1 MSLWARVNET
11 LQAVAAQGRKA
22 SDVVDGLRKANR
34 QVTFAVALI
43 SLGAK
48 LAKADG
54 QVTVDEI
61 RAFKTVFR
69 ISRADERKVGKVFD
83 LAKETVVGFET
94 YAAAVARLYKD
105 DERVR
110 DDVIEGL
117 FQIAAADGDITPSE
131 EAYLRRVNEIFSLRE
146 KSFQL
151 RLDRFSPAA
160 APSPYAILG
169 VDPSLPIGE
178 VRLRWKKLVRDNHP
192 DIVMARGAP
201 LEAAK
206 LAENRVADYNSAW
219 DEIKA
224 SRGL

>member
-1 MSLWARVNET
+1 MSLWTRVNDT
-11 LQAVAAQGRKA
+11 LQSVAAKGRKV
-22 SDVVDGLRKANR
+22 SDVFDGLRAANR

-69 ISRADERKVGKVFD
+69 ISESDERQVGRVFD
-83 LAKETVVGFET
+83 LAKETVVGFEA

-110 DDVIEGL
+110 EDVMEGL

-131 EAYLRRVNEIFSLRE
+131 EAYLSRVNEIFNLRE
-146 KSFQL
+146 RSFQM
-151 RLDRFSPAA
+151 RLDRFSSGAA
-160 APSPYAILG
+160 HSPYVILG
-169 VDPSLPIGE
+169 VDPSTPVGE
-178 VRLRWKKLVRDNHP
+178 IRMRWKRLVRDNHP

-201 LEAAK
+201 PEAAK
-206 LAENRVADYNSAW
+206 LAENRVADYNRAW
-219 DEIKA
+219 DEIRA

>member
-1 MSLWARVNET
+1 MSLWTRVNDT
-11 LQAVAAQGRKA
+11 LHSVAKQGRKA
-22 SDVVDGLRKANR
+22 SDIVDGLRKANR
-34 QVTFAVALI
+34 QVTFAVALV

-61 RAFKTVFR
+61 QVFKTVFR
-69 ISRADERKVGKVFD
+69 ISKADERKVGKVFD
-83 LAKETVVGFET
+83 LAKETVAGFET

-110 DDVIEGL
+110 DDVMEGL
-117 FQIAAADGDITPSE
+117 FQIAAADGDITPPE
-131 EAYLRRVNEIFSLRE
+131 EAYLRRVNEIFSLRAG
-146 KSFQL
+146 SFQL
-151 RLDRFSPAA
+151 RLDRFSAGDA
-160 APSPYAILG
+160 QSPYVILG
-169 VDPSLPIGE
+169 LDPSSPTGE
-178 VRLRWKKLVRDNHP
+178 VRLRWKELVRANHP

-201 LEAAK
+201 PEAAK
-206 LAENRVADYNSAW
+206 LAENRVADYNCAW